1 MITAL
6 LEIAAWFAGVGG
18 LTVAVWRGF
27 RRRETPRPAPR
38 RNYDALAPVAPLY
51 GARRLPTRPLRPYTA
66 DEEAIIA
73 TVWGDGTRVLARPA
87 STPERN

>member
-1 MITAL
+1 MTTLLITLAAILVVAAL
-6 LEIAAWFAGVGG
+6 DAWGR
-18 LTVAVWRGF
+18 TRK
-27 RRRETPRPAPR
+27 PAPPAAPVHR
-38 RNYDALAPVAPLY
+38 DYLAPDRPLY
-51 GARRLPTRPLRPYTA
+51 GAQRLPTRPVRPYTA